1 VITDKLIFE
10 NVEALNNLAFSAEE
24 LAEIE
29 KFAREGGINI
39 WSDSS
44 DHG

>member
-1 VITDKLIFE
+1 VVE